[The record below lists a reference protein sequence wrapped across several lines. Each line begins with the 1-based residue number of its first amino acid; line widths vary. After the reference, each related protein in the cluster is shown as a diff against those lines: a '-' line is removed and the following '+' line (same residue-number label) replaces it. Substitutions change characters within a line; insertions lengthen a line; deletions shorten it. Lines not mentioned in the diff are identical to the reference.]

1 MRGEDYRGRYPEH
14 IPRTIDREEIS
25 LICYPERAPEPRLR
39 CGGGVASVSA
49 RWAGPHAPQQLRINK
64 RTSEDICLSVR
75 DSKGQSNVDARPCEK
90 DKRNAR
96 GVVSRGDGI
105 TERGPRKTQS
115 APICSLARRRSD
127 KTWQPEWN
135 SEPWLVCPS
144 RSICFFFLE
153 KKRRSRDSPL
163 LLLTSRLSSIVCCFF
178 ASFTHRQ
185 ARPCRVAEEVV
196 RVNCFF
202 FGI

>member
-1 MRGEDYRGRYPEH
+1 MRHSPESVGERMRGEDYRGRYPEH

-127 KTWQPEWN
+127 KT
-135 SEPWLVCPS
+135 
-144 RSICFFFLE
+144 
-153 KKRRSRDSPL
+153 
-163 LLLTSRLSSIVCCFF
+163 
-178 ASFTHRQ
+178 
-185 ARPCRVAEEVV
+185 
-196 RVNCFF
+196 
-202 FGI
+202 